1 MSYKF
6 HPNEL
11 FISEAKKL
19 KKKYPNLSEDIKD
32 LRDSLK
38 EDPVAGHDS
47 LGSNCYKV
55 RMDLRDKPGG
65 KSGGARAIIQVYVQ
79 DKMVHFLSIYDKSNK
94 NSLFEGEL
102 DKILKKKILAWE
114 KKNKKN

>member
-6 HPNEL
+6 HPTEL
-11 FISEAKKL
+11 FMSEARKL
-19 KKKYPNLSEDIKD
+19 KKKYPNLSGDLKD
-32 LRDSLK
+32 LRDNLK
-38 EDPVAGHDS
+38 KDPTIGHDS
-47 LGSNCYKV
+47 LGANCYKV
-55 RMDLRDKPGG
+55 RMELTDKPGG
-65 KSGGARAIIQVYVQ
+65 KSGGARVIIQVYVQ

-114 KKNKKN
+114 KKNK